1 MIQKDIRGYRGYT
14 RIHDVYQDTK
24 GYTKIQKDIPGYK
37 RVYLD
42 TIKDIPGYKRIYQDT
57 KGYTKI

>member
-1 MIQKDIRGYRGYT
+1 MMHT
-14 RIHDVYQDTK
+14 R
-24 GYTKIQKDIPGYK
+24 IQKDIPGYK